1 MQESFTKKCKPRLRK
16 VATNF
21 FLSRITA
28 YFTCVYHIPLFHSTL
43 CLTLLYKTEYV
54 YTECPWT

>member
-21 FLSRITA
+21 FSSRIKHILR
-28 YFTCVYHIPLFHSTL
+28 VYITSLSSSLHYVLHYCTKLSTN
-43 CLTLLYKTEYV
+43 TQNAQ
-54 YTECPWT
+54 